1 MKQQTQ
7 THGGEADFAV
17 IGGGVVGASI
27 AFGLARLGQKVT
39 VFDEGDV
46 VHRPSRGNFALI
58 WVQSKGLGMTPY
70 AHLTKKAADG
80 WQRLS
85 DELIE
90 VTEVD
95 VAFSQPGGLH
105 LVLSEHERERRELT
119 FATLR
124 AQAGTDLYPYQM
136 LDRPEVA
143 KLIPDIGPEVVGAS
157 YCPLDGQVNSLRLL
171 RAFHTAMARSGVA
184 YLPNSRVEKI
194 LHCNGEFKIVTD
206 LGERRASKVVLAA
219 GHGNARLAPMLGLE
233 APIRPQRGEIMIT
246 EKVRPFLAFPTINV
260 RQTDEG
266 GVQVG
271 DSVEE
276 VGFDDGVRTDVL
288 STIAARAVRMF
299 PILENVNVVR
309 SWGALRVMPRDG
321 FPIYDASRSCPGA
334 FLVTLH
340 SGVTMSSNHVF
351 DLAPLLVAGHL
362 GPDLAAFSAG
372 RFHADEQ

>member
-1 MKQQTQ
+1 MRSVTQ
-7 THGGEADFAV
+7 IGCGEVDFAV
-17 IGGGVVGASI
+17 IGGGIVGASI
-27 AFGLARLGQKVT
+27 AFGLARLGQRVA

-46 VHRPSRGNFALI
+46 ADRPSRGNFALI
-58 WVQSKGLGMTPY
+58 WVQSKGLGMTAY
-70 AHLTKKAADG
+70 AHWTRKAADS
-80 WQRLS
+80 WRRLS
-85 DELIE
+85 SDLIE
-90 VTEVD
+90 ATGID

-105 LVLSEHERERRELT
+105 LVLSEYEQERRALT

-124 AQAGTDLYPYQM
+124 AQAGSDLYPYEM
-136 LDRPEVA
+136 LDRSEVA

-171 RAFHTAMARSGVA
+171 RALHTALGRHGASYLSKNEVRSVSPQEG
-184 YLPNSRVEKI
+184 
-194 LHCNGEFKIVTD
+194 GFKIVAAQ
-206 LGERRASKVVLAA
+206 GEWRAAKVVLAA

-246 EKVRPFLAFPTINV
+246 EKVRPFLGFPTINV

-266 GVQVG
+266 GVQIG

-276 VGFDDGVRTDVL
+276 VGFNDGVRTDIL

-299 PILENVNVVR
+299 PILERVNVVR

-321 FPIYDASRSCPGA
+321 FPIYDASWSCPGA
-334 FLVTLH
+334 FLATMH

-351 DLAPLLVAGHL
+351 ELAPMLVAGKL
-362 GPDLAAFSAG
+362 TADLAAFSVR
-372 RFHADEQ
+372 RFHGQEK

>member
-1 MKQQTQ
+1 MKPATQ
-7 THGGEADFAV
+7 TSRNELDFSV

-27 AFGLARLGQKVT
+27 AFGLARLGQKVA

-58 WVQSKGLGMTPY
+58 WVQSKGLGMTAY
-70 AHLTKKAADG
+70 AHWTRKAANS

-85 DELIE
+85 NELIDASDI
-90 VTEVD
+90 D

-105 LVLSEHERERRELT
+105 LVLSEYERERRALT
-119 FATLR
+119 FAALR

-136 LDRPEVA
+136 LDRSEVA
-143 KLIPDIGPEVVGAS
+143 KLIPDIGPDVVGAS

-171 RAFHTAMARSGVA
+171 RAFHTAFVRRGVA
-184 YLPNSRVEKI
+184 YLSNNEVSSVIPHAGGFRIVGAQ
-194 LHCNGEFKIVTD
+194 GEW
-206 LGERRASKVVLAA
+206 RSAKVVLAA
-219 GHGNARLAPMLGLE
+219 GHNNARLAPMVGLK

-246 EKVRPFLAFPTINV
+246 EKVRPFLNFPTINV

-266 GVQVG
+266 GVQIG

-299 PILENVNVVR
+299 PILERVNVVR
-309 SWGALRVMPRDG
+309 SWGALRVMPQDG

-334 FLVTLH
+334 FLATMH

-351 DLAPLLVAGHL
+351 ELAPMLVAGEL
-362 GPDLAAFSAG
+362 TADLAAFSAR
-372 RFHADEQ
+372 RFHA